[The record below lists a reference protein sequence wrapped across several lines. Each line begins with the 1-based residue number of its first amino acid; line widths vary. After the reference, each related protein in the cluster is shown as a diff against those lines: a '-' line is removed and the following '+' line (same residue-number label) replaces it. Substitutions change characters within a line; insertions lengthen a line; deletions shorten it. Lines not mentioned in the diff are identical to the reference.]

1 VVNTEEGNRG
11 RKGDKCW
18 CSREYVFR
26 IGEERRHAVV
36 VFVVVVVVVFVVV
49 IVIVVSS
56 LSLVLMIKEDIGQ
69 ELHH

>member
-1 VVNTEEGNRG
+1 MVNTEEGNRG

-36 VFVVVVVVVFVVV
+36 VFVVVVVVVVVV
-49 IVIVVSS
+49 IVIVVSLS
-56 LSLVLMIKEDIGQ
+56 SLVLMIKEDIGQ